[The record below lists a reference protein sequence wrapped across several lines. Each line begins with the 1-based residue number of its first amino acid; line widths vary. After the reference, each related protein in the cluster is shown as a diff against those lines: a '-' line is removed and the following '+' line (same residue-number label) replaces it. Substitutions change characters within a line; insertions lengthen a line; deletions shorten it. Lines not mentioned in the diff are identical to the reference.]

1 MKDWVSDLFNASTSD
16 WTPMSVKSMVC
27 VLYAP
32 FSSQPEV
39 SSRCADVLSDD
50 ELMRAGRFMAQD
62 DMAHFIQR
70 RAFRR
75 YCGALA
81 IGEKGSLS
89 RIGFE
94 EEENGRPYLLN
105 FPNLWFSFSSSRFG
119 FLGAWSSTH
128 AIGVDLEDKTRNVD
142 AGDLAQHFFSEAEA
156 KTVES
161 ADDQARLRTFFQ
173 LWCLKEAALKSIGE
187 GLPFG
192 LDAFEFELSPE
203 IRVVRAPKDFGGREQ
218 FDAHMIEGV
227 DSCAALVIRTRADT
241 AELTLPSPASSRTS
255 KQQSRRP

>member
-1 MKDWVSDLFNASTSD
+1 
-16 WTPMSVKSMVC
+16 
-27 VLYAP
+27 
-32 FSSQPEV
+32 
-39 SSRCADVLSDD
+39 
-50 ELMRAGRFMAQD
+50 
-62 DMAHFIQR
+62 
-70 RAFRR
+70 
-75 YCGALA
+75 
-81 IGEKGSLS
+81 
-89 RIGFE
+89 
-94 EEENGRPYLLN
+94 
-105 FPNLWFSFSSSRFG
+105 
-119 FLGAWSSTH
+119 
-128 AIGVDLEDKTRNVD
+128 VD

-156 KTVES
+156 KSVES

-227 DSCAALVIRTRADT
+227 DSCAALVIRTRAHT
-241 AELTLPSPASSRTS
+241 ADLTLPSPASSRTS